1 VTSRASVAP
10 ARIVRYGLAAAM
22 LLVTASSISQQ
33 APPSARIAEALR
45 AGRAEEAIKLAEE
58 WIYTE
63 PADPR
68 PPTLKGIALS
78 QLDRPEDAIL
88 AFEAA
93 LALQPSYLPALQ
105 GVAEIEFRLG
115 RPTARMRLERIVALQ
130 PGNPTAHAML
140 GVLAYAA
147 RDCSKAL
154 EHFDRGSAAVEA
166 DPETLRQRAE
176 CNFEAGRHGAAAE
189 DFRQLVDSASGGP
202 HGRHNLGL
210 ALNEAGRHAEAVDV
224 LQVAVK
230 SVTVP
235 DIDTLTLLAEAQRA
249 ALDPEGAL
257 ETLQRA
263 VRLYP
268 RNEGLYVQLAEV
280 CIEHGAYDLGL
291 EITEVGDRNVSDSH
305 RILTMRG
312 ILLAELGRYEEA
324 EAAFESAIA
333 RDPDAKSATVGLS
346 LTLEKTGRADE
357 SLDVLRERAE
367 RDPTD
372 AVSRF
377 FFAQALIKRGVTVGS
392 PAFDEALEA
401 LSIATQHLPLEAP
414 PRIELGKLYLKA
426 GQPERAIPILEQAV
440 GLAPADRQAT
450 YNLMI
455 ALRRVGRAE
464 DASAMASRMREQLE
478 RAKGEEVQRNR
489 FRLVKTDGS
498 GRGP

>member
-1 VTSRASVAP
+1 MTRGASVAP
-10 ARIVRYGLAAAM
+10 ARIARYGLAAAM
-22 LLVTASSISQQ
+22 LIGVGASQEPSPGALIS
-33 APPSARIAEALR
+33 EALR
-45 AGRAEEAIKLAEE
+45 AGRSEEAVRLAEQ
-58 WIYTE
+58 WIETE

-68 PPTLKGIALS
+68 PPTLKAIALS
-78 QLDRPEDAIL
+78 RMDRPADAIL

-115 RPTARMRLERIVALQ
+115 RPTARMRLERIVDLQ

-147 RDCSKAL
+147 RDCVKAL
-154 EHFDRGSAAVEA
+154 GHFERGSMAVEA

-176 CNFEAGRHGAAAE
+176 CNFDAGRHGAAAA
-189 DFRQLVDSASGGP
+189 DFRRLLASGSGGP

-210 ALNEAGRHAEAVDV
+210 ALNEAGRHAEAAEI
-224 LQVAVK
+224 LQIAVE

-235 DIDTLTLLAEAQRA
+235 DIDTLRLLAEAQRA

-257 ETLQRA
+257 ETLQRGIG
-263 VRLYP
+263 LYP
-268 RNEGLYVQLAEV
+268 RDEGLYLQLAEI

-291 EITEVGDRNVSDSH
+291 EITDIGTRNVSDSH
-305 RILTMRG
+305 GILTMRG

-324 EAAFESAIA
+324 EAAFESAISK
-333 RDPDAKSATVGLS
+333 DPDAKSASVGLS

-357 SLDVLRERAE
+357 SLEVLRERAE
-367 RDPTD
+367 RDPSD

-377 FFAQALIKRGVTVGS
+377 FFAQALIKRGVTAGS

-401 LSIATQHLPLEAP
+401 LSVATRNLPREAP

-426 GQPERAIPILEQAV
+426 GQPERAIPVLEEAV
-440 GLAPADRQAT
+440 DLAPADRQAT

-455 ALRRVGRAE
+455 ALRRVGRVDE
-464 DASAMASRMREQLE
+464 ASAMASRMREQLE

-489 FRLVKTDGS
+489 FRLVKTEGS
-498 GRGP
+498 ERSE

>member
-1 VTSRASVAP
+1 MTRRLSVAP

-22 LLVTASSISQQ
+22 LAGSGVAQEASPAALIS
-33 APPSARIAEALR
+33 EALR
-45 AGRAEEAIKLAEE
+45 TGRSEEAVRLAEQ
-58 WIYTE
+58 WIEAE

-78 QLDRPEDAIL
+78 QLDRPADAIL
-88 AFEAA
+88 AFESA

-105 GVAEIEFRLG
+105 GAAEIEFRLG
-115 RPTARMRLERIVALQ
+115 RPTARMRLERILALQ

-147 RDCSKAL
+147 RDCAMAL

-176 CNFEAGRHGAAAE
+176 CNFDAGRHSAAAA
-189 DFRQLVDSASGGP
+189 DFRRLLGSGSGGP

-210 ALNEAGRHAEAVDV
+210 ALNEAGRHAEAVEV
-224 LQVAVK
+224 LQEEVG
-230 SVTVP
+230 SRTVP
-235 DIDTLTLLAEAQRA
+235 DIDTLRLLAEAQRA
-249 ALDPEGAL
+249 AMDPEGAL
-257 ETLQRA
+257 ETLQRGIG
-263 VRLYP
+263 LYP
-268 RNEGLYVQLAEV
+268 RNEGLYLQLAEV

-291 EITEVGDRNVSDSH
+291 EVTDIGSRNVSDSH
-305 RILTMRG
+305 GILTMRG

-333 RDPDAKSATVGLS
+333 RDPDAKSASVGLS

-357 SLDVLRERAE
+357 SLEVLRERAE
-367 RDPTD
+367 RDPSD
-372 AVSRF
+372 AVSQF
-377 FFAQALIKRGVTVGS
+377 FFAQALIKRGVTAGS

-401 LSIATQHLPLEAP
+401 LAVATQNLPREAP

-426 GQPERAIPILEQAV
+426 GQPERAIPILEEAV
-440 GLAPADRQAT
+440 DLAPADRQAT

-455 ALRRVGRAE
+455 ALRRAGRGDE
-464 DASAMASRMREQLE
+464 ASAMASRMREQLE

-489 FRLVKTDGS
+489 FRLVKTAGA
-498 GRGP
+498 GRTE

>member
-1 VTSRASVAP
+1 MIRRASVAA
-10 ARIVRYGLAAAM
+10 ARIARYALVAAM
-22 LLVTASSISQQ
+22 LTGSGASQRAS
-33 APPSARIAEALR
+33 PSALISEALR
-45 AGRAEEAIKLAEE
+45 AGRPEEAVRLAEQ
-58 WIYTE
+58 WIDTE

-68 PPTLKGIALS
+68 LPTLKGIALS
-78 QLDRPEDAIL
+78 QLDRPADAIL
-88 AFEAA
+88 AFESA

-115 RPTARMRLERIVALQ
+115 RPTARTRLERIVALQ

-147 RDCSKAL
+147 RDCVTAL
-154 EHFDRGSAAVEA
+154 EHFERGSAAVEA

-176 CNFEAGRHGAAAE
+176 CNFNAGRHGAAAA
-189 DFRQLVDSASGGP
+189 DFRQLLGSGSGGP

-210 ALNEAGRHAEAVDV
+210 ALNEAGRHAEAIDV
-224 LQVAVK
+224 LLVAVE
-230 SVTVP
+230 SSAVP
-235 DIDTLTLLAEAQRA
+235 DIDTLRLLAEAQRA

-257 ETLQRA
+257 ETLQRGIG
-263 VRLYP
+263 LYP
-268 RNEGLYVQLAEV
+268 RNEGLYLQLAEV

-291 EITEVGDRNVSDSH
+291 EITDIGARNVSDSH
-305 RILTMRG
+305 GILTMRG

-324 EAAFESAIA
+324 EGAFESAIA
-333 RDPDAKSATVGLS
+333 EDPDAKSASVGLS

-377 FFAQALIKRGVTVGS
+377 FFAQALIKRGVTAGS

-401 LSIATQHLPLEAP
+401 LSVATRNLPREAP

-426 GQPERAIPILEQAV
+426 GQPERAIPILEEAV
-440 GLAPADRQAT
+440 DLAPADRQAT

-455 ALRRVGRAE
+455 ALRRVGRGEEAT
-464 DASAMASRMREQLE
+464 AMASRMREQLE

-489 FRLVKTDGS
+489 FRLVKTEGA
-498 GRGP
+498 GRSE

>member
-1 VTSRASVAP
+1 MTRRVSVA
-10 ARIVRYGLAAAM
+10 ALGIARYGLAAAM
-22 LLVTASSISQQ
+22 LTAYGVAQEASTAALVS
-33 APPSARIAEALR
+33 EALR
-45 AGRAEEAIKLAEE
+45 AGRPEDAIRLAEQ
-58 WIYTE
+58 WIEAE

-78 QLDRPEDAIL
+78 QLDRPADAIL
-88 AFEAA
+88 AFESA

-105 GVAEIEFRLG
+105 GAAEIEFRLG
-115 RPTARMRLERIVALQ
+115 RPTARMRLERIVVLQ

-147 RDCSKAL
+147 LDCGKAL

-176 CNFEAGRHGAAAE
+176 CNFDAGRHTAAAM
-189 DFRQLVDSASGGP
+189 DFRRLLDDGSGGP
-202 HGRHNLGL
+202 YGRHNLGL
-210 ALNEAGRHAEAVDV
+210 ALNEAGRHAEAVEV
-224 LQVAVK
+224 LQVEVE
-230 SVTVP
+230 SSSVP
-235 DIDTLTLLAEAQRA
+235 DIDTLRLLAEAQRA

-257 ETLQRA
+257 ETLQRGIG
-263 VRLYP
+263 LYP
-268 RNEGLYVQLAEV
+268 RTEGLYLQLAEV

-291 EITEVGDRNVSDSH
+291 EITDIGSRNVSDSH
-305 RILTMRG
+305 GILTMRG

-324 EAAFESAIA
+324 EAAFESAIF
-333 RDPDAKSATVGLS
+333 RDPDAKSASVGLS

-357 SLDVLRERAE
+357 SLEVLRERAE
-367 RDPTD
+367 RDPSD
-372 AVSRF
+372 AVSQF
-377 FFAQALIKRGVTVGS
+377 FFAQALIKRGVTAGS

-401 LSIATQHLPLEAP
+401 LSVATRNLPREAP

-426 GQPERAIPILEQAV
+426 GQPERAIPILEEAV

-455 ALRRVGRAE
+455 ALRRAGRGDE
-464 DASAMASRMREQLE
+464 ASAMASRMREQLE

-489 FRLVKTDGS
+489 FRLVKTEGT
-498 GRGP
+498 GRSE

>member
-1 VTSRASVAP
+1 MTRRVSVA
-10 ARIVRYGLAAAM
+10 ALGIARYGLAAAM
-22 LLVTASSISQQ
+22 LAGSGVAQEASPAALIS
-33 APPSARIAEALR
+33 EALR
-45 AGRAEEAIKLAEE
+45 AGRSVEAVRLAEQ
-58 WIYTE
+58 WIEAE

-78 QLDRPEDAIL
+78 QMDRPADAIL
-88 AFEAA
+88 AFESA
-93 LALQPSYLPALQ
+93 LALRPTYLPALQ
-105 GVAEIEFRLG
+105 GAAEIEFRLG
-115 RPTARMRLERIVALQ
+115 RPSARMHLERIVALQ

-147 RDCSKAL
+147 RDCGKAL

-166 DPETLRQRAE
+166 DPESLRQRAE
-176 CNFEAGRHGAAAE
+176 CNFDAGRHSAAAA
-189 DFRQLVDSASGGP
+189 DFRRLLGSGSGGP
-202 HGRHNLGL
+202 YGRHNLGL
-210 ALNEAGRHAEAVDV
+210 ALNESGRHAEAVDV
-224 LQVAVK
+224 LEDEVE

-235 DIDTLTLLAEAQRA
+235 DIDTLRLLAEAQRA
-249 ALDPEGAL
+249 TMDPEGAL
-257 ETLQRA
+257 ATLQRGIG
-263 VRLYP
+263 LYL
-268 RNEGLYVQLAEV
+268 RNEGLYLQLAEV

-291 EITEVGDRNVSDSH
+291 EITDIGARNVSDSH
-305 RILTMRG
+305 GILTMRG

-333 RDPDAKSATVGLS
+333 RDPDAKSASVGLS

-357 SLDVLRERAE
+357 SLEVLRERAE

-377 FFAQALIKRGVTVGS
+377 FFAQALIKRGVTAGS

-401 LSIATQHLPLEAP
+401 LSVATRNLPREAP

-426 GQPERAIPILEQAV
+426 GQPEQAIPILEEAV
-440 GLAPADRQAT
+440 DLAPADRQAT

-455 ALRRVGRAE
+455 ALRRVGRGAE
-464 DASAMASRMREQLE
+464 ASAMASRMREQLE

-489 FRLVKTDGS
+489 FRLVKTEGA
-498 GRGP
+498 GRSE

>member
-1 VTSRASVAP
+1 MTHRASAAL
-10 ARIVRYGLAAAM
+10 ARIARYGIAAAM
-22 LLVTASSISQQ
+22 LTGVGASQEASPAALIS
-33 APPSARIAEALR
+33 EALR
-45 AGRAEEAIKLAEE
+45 TGRPEEAVKLAEQ
-58 WIYTE
+58 WIDAD

-68 PPTLKGIALS
+68 PGTLKGIALS
-78 QLDRPEDAIL
+78 QLDRPADAIL
-88 AFEAA
+88 AFESA
-93 LALQPSYLPALQ
+93 LAVQPSYLPALQ

-115 RPTARMRLERIVALQ
+115 RPTARLRLERIAALQ
-130 PGNPTAHAML
+130 PRNPTAHAML

-147 RDCSKAL
+147 RDCVKAL
-154 EHFDRGSAAVEA
+154 GHFERGSAAVEA

-176 CNFEAGRHGAAAE
+176 CNFNTGRHGAAAV
-189 DFRQLVDSASGGP
+189 DFRRLLDSGSGGS

-224 LQVAVK
+224 LQIAVE
-230 SVTVP
+230 SATVP
-235 DIDTLTLLAEAQRA
+235 DIDALRLLAEAQRA

-257 ETLQRA
+257 ETLQRGIG
-263 VRLYP
+263 LYP
-268 RNEGLYVQLAEV
+268 RDEGLYLQLAEV

-291 EITEVGDRNVSDSH
+291 EITGIGARNVSDSH
-305 RILTMRG
+305 GILTMRG

-333 RDPDAKSATVGLS
+333 RDPDAKSASVGLS

-357 SLDVLRERAE
+357 SLEVLRERAE

-377 FFAQALIKRGVTVGS
+377 FFAQALIKRGVTAGS

-401 LSIATQHLPLEAP
+401 LSVARRNLPREAP

-426 GQPERAIPILEQAV
+426 GQPERAIPILEEAV
-440 GLAPADRQAT
+440 DLAPADRQAT

-455 ALRRVGRAE
+455 ALRRAGLGDE
-464 DASAMASRMREQLE
+464 ASAMASRMREQLE

-489 FRLVKTDGS
+489 FRLVKTEGA
-498 GRGP
+498 GRSE